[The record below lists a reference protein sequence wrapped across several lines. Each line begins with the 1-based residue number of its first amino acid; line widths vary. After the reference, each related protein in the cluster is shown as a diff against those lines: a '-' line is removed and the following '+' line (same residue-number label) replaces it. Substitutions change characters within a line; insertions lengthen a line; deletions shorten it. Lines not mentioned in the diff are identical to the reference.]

1 MRSPTLPFFCPHRHR
16 KLTSILIDF
25 ALRCMTTPS
34 ASLSHLHHYLSRD
47 SPATICTDDTLP
59 FATSLLAEYALLV
72 AKEPFGLGM
81 ARDEVVKVAR
91 GGVEGRFSGW

>member
-1 MRSPTLPFFCPHRHR
+1 MSSPTLPFFLPHRHR
-16 KLTSILIDF
+16 KLTGVSIDL

-72 AKEPFGLGM
+72 AQEPFGLGM
-81 ARDEVVKVAR
+81 AREEVVRVAR